1 MKKISEIVKPFSEIV
16 FGALFFML
24 YFNYL
29 AAQGEALAIGIVATV
44 ISVYYLAVGILNF
57 VAGDKL
63 PVGLR
68 KAFDIISIAAFPAFL
83 FVTYLLMT
91 IDVADFIGPAG
102 WIIVIITLAGSIT
115 AAIICA
121 LARSIDNPVLTRLGY
136 LFASV
141 FVLVLLANLLFNIDG
156 TPNVL
161 GNIVIVQLVVY
172 ILFASMLFS
181 SFSKEEKAQEE

>member
-1 MKKISEIVKPFSEIV
+1 MKRISEIVKPFSEIV

-29 AAQGEALAIGIVATV
+29 AAQGEALAIGIVATI
-44 ISVYYLAVGILNF
+44 ISAYYLAVGIINF

-63 PVGLR
+63 PATLKKV
-68 KAFDIISIAAFPAFL
+68 FDIVSIAAFPAFL
-83 FVTYLLMT
+83 FVTYLLIT
-91 IDVADFIGPAG
+91 IDVADVIGPAG
-102 WIIVIITLAGSIT
+102 WIIVIITLAGSIS

-121 LARSIDNPVLTRLGY
+121 LARAIDNPALKRLGY

-156 TPNVL
+156 SPNVL

-181 SFSKEEKAQEE
+181 SFSKEEKTEE

>member
-24 YFNYL
+24 YFNNL
-29 AAQGEALAIGIVATV
+29 AAQGEALAIGIVATI

-63 PVGLR
+63 QVGLR

-91 IDVADFIGPAG
+91 IQVADFIGPAG
-102 WIIVIITLAGSIT
+102 WIIVVVTLAGSIT

-121 LARSIDNPVLTRLGY
+121 LARAIDNPVLTRLGY

>member
-29 AAQGEALAIGIVATV
+29 AAQGETLAIGIVATV

-68 KAFDIISIAAFPAFL
+68 KAFDIISIAAFPAFF

-91 IDVADFIGPAG
+91 IQVADFIGPAG

-121 LARSIDNPVLTRLGY
+121 LARAIDNPILTRLGY

>member
-24 YFNYL
+24 YFNNL
-29 AAQGEALAIGIVATV
+29 AAQGEALAIGIVATI

-63 PVGLR
+63 PAGLK
-68 KAFDIISIAAFPAFL
+68 KAFDIISIAAFPAFF

-91 IDVADFIGPAG
+91 IQVADFIGPAG

-121 LARSIDNPVLTRLGY
+121 LARAIDNPVLTRLGY